1 MAGHQFLRSGL
12 VLSAVVLTGL
22 STSSSTA
29 QPSSVAQSPPLVP
42 PQSSA
47 ALGALPAVQGTTSD
61 PGSSLPTKPRSG
73 PSFTLPDPTTDE
85 EIRANEESNAIA
97 TIVSA
102 MPGFGGIWVDEA
114 GITHV
119 AVQHGKARDF
129 AKALEERP
137 KEGHVLDEVEFSHR
151 DLVSR
156 VDFIAEHWGRLKRQG
171 LNLLEWGPDDKN
183 KTVWISL
190 RDY

>member
-1 MAGHQFLRSGL
+1 
-12 VLSAVVLTGL
+12 
-22 STSSSTA
+22 
-29 QPSSVAQSPPLVP
+29 
-42 PQSSA
+42 
-47 ALGALPAVQGTTSD
+47 
-61 PGSSLPTKPRSG
+61 
-73 PSFTLPDPTTDE
+73 
-85 EIRANEESNAIA
+85 
-97 TIVSA
+97 

-137 KEGHVLDEVEFSHR
+137 KEGHVLDEVEFSYR

-171 LNLLEWGPDDKN
+171 LNLLEWGPDEKN
-183 KTVWISL
+183 NTVWISL
-190 RDY
+190 RDYTEKKADLARQVLGENINVRPAAVGGDKSDLFSRTGDYPR